1 MRNDIRSLLLLL
13 LLFVSN
19 INVNAFGT
27 TIGRCHGHLKSFRSS
42 GCFYTSSSSSALY
55 AKNKKN
61 RKSGKGFGAAEQSQ
75 SKPVAVDTPVVESS
89 SSSSSVSPTITTSVQ
104 EPVKNAGQLA
114 LERLEA
120 EERKKKDEELRRV
133 REMRDVDQAVKGD
146 VNAAVIPEKVAQRM
160 TKRMLP
166 FVGIPLFGVMGVFVT
181 FWYLRV
187 YKDMVFET
195 SLVAVS
201 TIGVLVVSLLGIT
214 YSVMSASWDEDREG
228 SFFGIDEFQSNVQN
242 IKDGLGRS
250 KENAVLRDR
259 MANLSESEIEA
270 ALADLERREKKKA
283 NKGKSFKQKLEEEGL

>member
-1 MRNDIRSLLLLL
+1 LLLLL

-19 INVNAFGT
+19 TSVSAFGT
-27 TIGRCHGHLKSFRSS
+27 TIGRCHRHLKAFRKSS
-42 GCFYTSSSSSALY
+42 CFYTSSSLSSALY

-61 RKSGKGFGAAEQSQ
+61 RKSGKGFGAAEESQ

-89 SSSSSVSPTITTSVQ
+89 GSSSISSVSPTITTSVQ

-214 YSVMSASWDEDREG
+214 YSVISASWDEDRDG
-228 SFFGIDEFQSNVQN
+228 SFLGIDEFQSNVQN

-259 MANLSESEIEA
+259 MSNLSGSEIEA